1 MVAKKRNTLRG
12 KASSRLGS
20 KPLDSSIFAPEN
32 ELEAAED
39 PKAFLHQY
47 RETKKDKQLNKQSAF
62 ISKIKET
69 ASSEFAGISKS
80 SIRRRKR
87 KLRDDLK
94 PRMEDLLTSLKQ
106 EPGLQEI
113 TKSIEEGEHDSVP
126 DGSHMSSVAAV
137 TRIVSKQKPL
147 EPGSIKIKKNEPNIR
162 TKKGAK
168 ALSIKES
175 QRFMQVLKN
184 DEFKKN
190 SFGALRDIIKMQ
202 KR

>member
-1 MVAKKRNTLRG
+1 MVAKKRSTLRG
-12 KASSRLGS
+12 KASARLSS
-20 KPLDSSIFAPEN
+20 KPLDASIFAPEN
-32 ELEAAED
+32 DVEVAED

-47 RETKKDKQLNKQSAF
+47 RETKKDKQLNKQNAF
-62 ISKIKET
+62 LSKIKET
-69 ASSEFAGISKS
+69 SSSEFAGISKS

-113 TKSIEEGEHDSVP
+113 TKSIEEEGEASTM

-137 TRIVSKQKPL
+137 TRIVSKEKPL

-190 SFGALRDIIKMQ
+190 TFGALRDIIKMQ